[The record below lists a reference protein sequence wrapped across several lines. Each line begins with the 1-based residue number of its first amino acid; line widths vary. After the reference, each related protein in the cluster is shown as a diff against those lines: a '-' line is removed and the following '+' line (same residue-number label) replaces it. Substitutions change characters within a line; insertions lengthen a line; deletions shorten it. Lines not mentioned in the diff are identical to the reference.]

1 MGSFFSFLC
10 NLFHVICVMKGD
22 SCYLGKGGDAMTD
35 ADIVRKLRQKRTRAL
50 EVAID
55 RYGAYV
61 ATVIRNVLGANGT
74 MEDAEELSSDVF
86 FTLWEHATEVE
97 AGKLKQWLGA
107 VARNRARD
115 LLRKR
120 KTLLPMDQDVLLIA
134 SESPEDKAFSNLK
147 KQELLDCIKAMGQPD
162 KDIFLRYY
170 YYYNS
175 IEEIAQ
181 SMGLSVGTVKSKL
194 HRGRKRLKERLV
206 EQEVAEWN

>member
-1 MGSFFSFLC
+1 
-10 NLFHVICVMKGD
+10 
-22 SCYLGKGGDAMTD
+22 MTD

-175 IEEIAQ
+175 IEEIAL